1 MSWMLLIL
9 LTIPAALLAL
19 AAIRRLAGRPRG
31 FGRLPRD
38 FDFGL
43 YKRTEP
49 K

>member
-1 MSWMLLIL
+1 MTLSLLIL
-9 LTIPAALLAL
+9 LTVFATMLGL
-19 AAIRRLAGRPRG
+19 AAVLRLTARPRG
-31 FGRLPRD
+31 FERLPRD

>member
-1 MSWMLLIL
+1 MSMTLLTL
-9 LTIPAALLAL
+9 LTIAAALLAL
-19 AAIRRLAGRPRG
+19 AAIRRLAGRSRG
-31 FGRLPRD
+31 FGHLPRD